1 MIILIGGRA
10 GEGKTTFANFC
21 SKILEKQSVS
31 SVTVPFAR
39 MVKETAS
46 FMGWNGKKDD
56 KGRKLLQDIGSIGRE
71 YNLDIWADH
80 VVDFIT
86 GLPVPFVIVFID
98 DWRFPNEAK
107 VIRKHFFPVV
117 TVRIVRPVE
126 FHTLRGTPMYNEVS
140 EISLPE
146 EESYYDFVINNNK
159 DLKDLE
165 DKVKFFVEKILL
177 KRGKND

>member
-10 GEGKTTFANFC
+10 GEGKTTFANLC
-21 SKILEKQSVS
+21 QKVLLDKQLGS
-31 SVTVPFAR
+31 SVIVPFAK
-39 MVKETAS
+39 MVKETAL
-46 FMGWNGKKDD
+46 FMGWNGEKDD
-56 KGRKLLQDIGSIGRE
+56 KGRKLLQDLGGIGRE

-86 GLPVPFVIVFID
+86 SLPVLFDVVFID

-107 VIRKHFFPVV
+107 VIRNHFFPVV
-117 TVRIVRPVE
+117 TVRIIRPEE

-146 EESYYDFVINNNK
+146 EESYYDFIINNDK
-159 DLKDLE
+159 DLKKLD
-165 DKVKFFVEKILL
+165 DKVETFVEKILQ
-177 KRGKND
+177 KRKK